1 MLEGKWGRSRCD
13 TDLLQGAQIVVCPRF
28 TLTRGPNRGLSPV
41 YSPVYSRFTDA
52 PVQFLK
58 PESSDN
64 LLGGGTG

>member
-28 TLTRGPNRGLSPV
+28 T
-41 YSPVYSRFTDA
+41 PVYSRFTDA